1 MSWILRLLNL
11 LPHDTIMVGGKPY
24 LTRYFLTG
32 TPTRQVGEGCSLR
45 LHHFHQS
52 DQGRD
57 LHNHPWEGWSLI
69 LKGGYIEERMGE
81 PVVIKIPKEGIHNF
95 YESVSFPTTR
105 FHYLSPGSINR
116 IRRGDYHRAELI
128 DPVGGAWT
136 LFFAGKRTQ
145 DWGFKNKKTGVYQS
159 HLDYLRTKRG

>member
-32 TPTRQVGEGCSLR
+32 TPERALGEGR
-45 LHHFHQS
+45 TIRIHHFHQS

-57 LHNHPWEGWSLI
+57 LHSHPWTGWSLI

-81 PVVIKIPKEGIHNF
+81 PVKIKIPVGTR
-95 YESVSFPTTR
+95 YETATFPTTFCR
-105 FHYLSPGSINR
+105 YVLPGNINR
-116 IRRGDYHRAELI
+116 IGLDDFHRAELI
-128 DPVGGAWT
+128 DPVKGCWT
-136 LFFAGKRTQ
+136 LFFTGRRVQ
-145 DWGFKNKKTGVYQS
+145 DWGFADKKTGIYQS
-159 HLDYLRTKRG
+159 HKDYPRTRKV